1 MLFLYN
7 ITVDI
12 NLPLANY
19 SISVGY
25 LHVTFLKS
33 LQETTPSLKLATY
46 TQVTLNP
53 VVPIVGELQQ
63 EGGSTARL
71 NGRDV
76 VLHRWQSMN
85 TFVTGHS
92 SKRKADDESS
102 PIVTT
107 TKTKPRKYGKQYLAL
122 GFASTD

>member
-1 MLFLYN
+1 MVKDLQLTDKTYTHVLFLYN

-12 NLPLANY
+12 NLPLAKY

-25 LHVTFLKS
+25 LRVSFLKS
-33 LQETTPSLKLATY
+33 LQETTPSLKLAIY

-53 VVPIVGELQQ
+53 VVPIVEELQQ

-76 VLHRWQSMN
+76 VLHR
-85 TFVTGHS
+85 
-92 SKRKADDESS
+92 
-102 PIVTT
+102 
-107 TKTKPRKYGKQYLAL
+107 
-122 GFASTD
+122 